1 MNVNPRIVAGSL
13 AGILAIAGAVAAKY
27 EGLSLGSYYDPVSVL
42 TACRG
47 HTGKD
52 VKPNTVYTLAQCEQW
67 FDQDLKEAY
76 TAVKQCTRVSIN
88 DNEAASYTSL
98 TFNIGT
104 TAFCHSTL
112 VQKLNKGDHKGA
124 CDELLK
130 WVHAGGRVLNGLVK
144 RRAEEHTLCL
154 TPSG

>member
-1 MNVNPRIVAGSL
+1 MNLNPRIVAGSL
-13 AGILAIAGAVAAKY
+13 AGILAIAGAVAAKW
-27 EGLSLGSYYDPVSVL
+27 EGLSLGAYRDPVGII
-42 TACRG
+42 TACHG
-47 HTGKD
+47 HTGPD
-52 VKPNTVYTLAQCEQW
+52 VKMGKTYTMEQCQQF
-67 FDQDLKEAY
+67 FDADLKEAY
-76 TAVKQCTRVSIN
+76 TAVKQCTRVPIN
-88 DNEAASYTSL
+88 DNEAGSYTSF
-98 TFNIGT
+98 TFNVGT